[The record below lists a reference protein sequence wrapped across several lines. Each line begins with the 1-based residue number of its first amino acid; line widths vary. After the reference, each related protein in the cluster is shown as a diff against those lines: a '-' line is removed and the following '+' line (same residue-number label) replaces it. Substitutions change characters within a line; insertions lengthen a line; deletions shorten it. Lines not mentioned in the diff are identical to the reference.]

1 VQLLPNQCQFRRRH
15 LDGTASFASSITVQ
29 ALGLLVTIPPA
40 RDALQLPEYR
50 RMTHASGISYGLLVE
65 TAFIQSFNLASLLV
79 GQLLLATHFTY
90 LLPEKKEASLQAA
103 GLFF

>member
-1 VQLLPNQCQFRRRH
+1 
-15 LDGTASFASSITVQ
+15 
-29 ALGLLVTIPPA
+29 VTIPALA
-40 RDALQLPEYR
+40 RVALELPGYR
-50 RMTHASGISYGLLVE
+50 RLTRANAIPYGLLAE

-79 GQLLLATHFTY
+79 GQLLVATHFTY